1 MDLSS
6 VLHAISTGIR
16 FYLIPIGDVL
26 HIRLARHRR
35 NAHTGNIM
43 LRIRTFGLVLI
54 MLGLPLQGVL
64 AAIMPLCAQA
74 KNVAAAG
81 PGTQIP
87 SVIIPS
93 AACTQHDGTGH
104 EPSVDNDGTL
114 NEANFSLSCDG
125 VVCHISGNALLP
137 SASLLNLAGGH
148 SYAISSDC
156 RFTSSFPHQPQRPPL
171 A

>member
-1 MDLSS
+1 MRILE
-6 VLHAISTGIR
+6 
-16 FYLIPIGDVL
+16 
-26 HIRLARHRR
+26 
-35 NAHTGNIM
+35 NIM
-43 LRIRTFGLVLI
+43 LRIRTFVLVLI

-74 KNVAAAG
+74 KNVEAG
-81 PGTQIP
+81 PDAQIP

-93 AACTQHDGTGH
+93 AACAQHDDTRH
-104 EPSVDNDGTL
+104 EPSVDNDGPA

-125 VVCHISGNALLP
+125 VVCHISGNALPP

-148 SYAISSDC
+148 SYAISFDS

>member
-1 MDLSS
+1 MRILE
-6 VLHAISTGIR
+6 
-16 FYLIPIGDVL
+16 
-26 HIRLARHRR
+26 
-35 NAHTGNIM
+35 NIM
-43 LRIRTFGLVLI
+43 LRIRTFVLALI

-74 KNVAAAG
+74 KNVEAG
-81 PGTQIP
+81 PDAQIP

-93 AACTQHDGTGH
+93 AACTQHGDTGPG
-104 EPSVDNDGTL
+104 PSVDNDGPA

-125 VVCHISGNALLP
+125 VVCHISGNALP
-137 SASLLNLAGGH
+137 AAASLLNLAGGH
-148 SYAISSDC
+148 SYAISFDS